1 MNDILKNL
9 LEGLTPEQK
18 QKLTDD
24 LLSSQEEEASD
35 TGSSKPPPHPKV
47 KEDFSVNRKQ
57 KGKSRKSPVK
67 FQKNQWTDQGEEKD
81 TDFDYQKFEGMKT
94 PRQRGKPNKVMVECH
109 VCGKSFHINQSLIY
123 GEFTRCNRCTGR

>member
-9 LEGLTPEQK
+9 LEALTPEQK

-57 KGKSRKSPVK
+57 KGKSRKKSS
-67 FQKNQWTDQGEEKD
+67 
-81 TDFDYQKFEGMKT
+81 
-94 PRQRGKPNKVMVECH
+94 KVPKESMDR
-109 VCGKSFHINQSLIY
+109 S
-123 GEFTRCNRCTGR
+123 GRRERY